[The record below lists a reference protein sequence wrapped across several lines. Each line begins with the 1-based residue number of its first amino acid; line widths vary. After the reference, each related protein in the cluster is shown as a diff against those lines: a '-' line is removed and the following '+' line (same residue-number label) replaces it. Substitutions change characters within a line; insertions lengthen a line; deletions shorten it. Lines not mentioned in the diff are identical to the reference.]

1 MELGEGRGGRGGRGG
16 RRGVDIGL
24 EHYMDVMDGHDE
36 FEVGDG
42 G

>member
-1 MELGEGRGGRGGRGG
+1 MELGEGRGGRGG

-36 FEVGDG
+36 LEVGDG